1 MQQAM
6 IIINPSSGK
15 EDALEY
21 ISQAEEILQ
30 NNGYMVTV
38 NETAKKATLHAS
50 ALLHAGKVMS
60 WSFPSAATARSMKS
74 LTV

>member
-1 MQQAM
+1 MLCMQQAM
-6 IIINPSSGK
+6 IIINPSAGK

-38 NETAKKATLHAS
+38 NETVKEGDATRFCITAS
-50 ALLHAGKVMS
+50 
-60 WSFPSAATARSMKS
+60 
-74 LTV
+74 